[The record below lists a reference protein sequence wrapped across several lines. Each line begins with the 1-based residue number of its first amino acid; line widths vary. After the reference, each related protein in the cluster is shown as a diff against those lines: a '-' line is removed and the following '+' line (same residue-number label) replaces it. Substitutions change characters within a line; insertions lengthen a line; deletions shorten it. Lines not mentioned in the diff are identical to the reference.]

1 MISFGL
7 RLSPTGKIDFD
18 NNYEIYS
25 SFQSLISKY
34 DNDLA
39 MKIHENRGVPI
50 FNLSSLIPIRFD
62 GKPNWRNTSMFL
74 IVINSIHDDLASSI
88 VKMVKQEGKLTLND
102 GTLSLLSVDVKHLD
116 YRFVPTIPELK
127 SRGPIVIKDKE
138 GYHVVGTPD
147 YEKYLMGAMKRK
159 ADAVTGRETI
169 VRGVSIVRGRRK
181 LYRVHGHSVPASI
194 LDFILDADEDVIR
207 TALIYGVGAKTQM
220 GFGMVALND

>member
-39 MKIHENRGVPI
+39 VKIHENRGVPI
-50 FNLSSLIPIRFD
+50 FNLSSLIPVRFN
-62 GKPNWRNTSMFL
+62 GEPNWRNASVFL
-74 IVINSIHDDLASSI
+74 IIINSIHNDLASSI
-88 VKMVKQEGKLTLND
+88 VRMVKQEGKLTLND
-102 GTLSLLSVDVKHLD
+102 GTLSLLSVDIKHLNHE
-116 YRFVPTIPELK
+116 FVPAIPELK
-127 SRGPIVIKDKE
+127 SRGPIVVKDKE

-147 YEKYLMGAMKRK
+147 YEKYLMDAMKRK
-159 ADAVTGRETI
+159 ADAVTGRETV
-169 VRGVSIVRGRRK
+169 VRGVRIVRGRRK
-181 LYRVHGHSVPASI
+181 LYHVHGHSVPASI
-194 LDFILDADEDVIR
+194 LDFILDADEDVVR

-220 GFGMVALND
+220 GFGMVALNG